1 MPRTDDDSLGDETVL
16 WRRIIPSWIAF
27 KDGRY
32 RPASFA
38 FVDRR
43 SFEVSVF
50 VAHLTDQDELMNPY
64 PSDGLVAFPARL
76 PRTFGGI
83 VAATPENPHQGHRVL
98 VFPDTR
104 TMRKAAE
111 VLANSSQWVRFVPPP
126 S

>member
-1 MPRTDDDSLGDETVL
+1 MPRADDDSLGDETVL

-64 PSDGLVAFPARL
+64 PSDGVTGRRYNGTMPQGRHRTRGHASARSTL
-76 PRTFGGI
+76 GCRIGLFCCDRTSD
-83 VAATPENPHQGHRVL
+83 AYR
-98 VFPDTR
+98 
-104 TMRKAAE
+104 
-111 VLANSSQWVRFVPPP
+111 
-126 S
+126 